1 METVLKKNPKD
12 KDSVN
17 SLSDI
22 FSVKIPKK
30 QTKQELLLHAFSC
43 YEIIDK
49 MKNNEISVLEGLK
62 EFLINYN
69 KIVQYLEKRNFS
81 SSDMD
86 KLRSY
91 LDQIEKKI
99 SSMISEKGNV
109 NEVVSEL
116 EKILDDTEKI
126 SDDTNHMDLL
136 ISNDNKEEQIN
147 AIKKVLD
154 KSLSFHIDEV
164 DQAYE
169 KLYAALEGGNDSTIT
184 ACRGRLIKILKKHK
198 HEIDSKYEDV
208 ESLVSIN
215 QLIQEKASIEKL
227 KETIQSSPFK
237 DSFSDTS
244 QLTSIENDLH
254 KLYESFQVDRILLY
268 KEALPLELKEHKE
281 VLSQRYSKEFL
292 DKKGTLLGFLTSL
305 PKGIGLAIQG
315 LANSIDELKQA
326 KTNREKTQEMMN
338 VLKASGKL
346 VGTPVLYLGKF
357 LANNWYY
364 FYLLYKGYIST
375 NPIKKEIPKNKNDSD
390 NASKIDKKSKD
401 IIDKLNEE
409 DQSTTHNS
417 DSVHKNSPSLPKDD
431 SKKDVQSIEDE
442 SDLGNQQTD
451 FDHKT
456 ETVTNNSDEAEAS
469 TQEGVSSNEEPI
481 NAQDANDVVSPN
493 EDTINAQDVND
504 VVDKSPQTS
513 PATSQSPSKE
523 PKNINTDPVVDDTD
537 YDGKDVPGDARMI
550 FPGFEFFFRNH
561 SNSDASNTKVG
572 GK

>member
-12 KDSVN
+12 NDSAN
-17 SLSDI
+17 ILSDI

-198 HEIDSKYEDV
+198 WIMH
-208 ESLVSIN
+208 L
-215 QLIQEKASIEKL
+215 
-227 KETIQSSPFK
+227 
-237 DSFSDTS
+237 
-244 QLTSIENDLH
+244 
-254 KLYESFQVDRILLY
+254 R
-268 KEALPLELKEHKE
+268 
-281 VLSQRYSKEFL
+281 
-292 DKKGTLLGFLTSL
+292 TLLRS
-305 PKGIGLAIQG
+305 
-315 LANSIDELKQA
+315 
-326 KTNREKTQEMMN
+326 
-338 VLKASGKL
+338 
-346 VGTPVLYLGKF
+346 
-357 LANNWYY
+357 
-364 FYLLYKGYIST
+364 
-375 NPIKKEIPKNKNDSD
+375 
-390 NASKIDKKSKD
+390 
-401 IIDKLNEE
+401 
-409 DQSTTHNS
+409 
-417 DSVHKNSPSLPKDD
+417 
-431 SKKDVQSIEDE
+431 
-442 SDLGNQQTD
+442 
-451 FDHKT
+451 
-456 ETVTNNSDEAEAS
+456 
-469 TQEGVSSNEEPI
+469 
-481 NAQDANDVVSPN
+481 
-493 EDTINAQDVND
+493 
-504 VVDKSPQTS
+504 
-513 PATSQSPSKE
+513 
-523 PKNINTDPVVDDTD
+523 
-537 YDGKDVPGDARMI
+537 
-550 FPGFEFFFRNH
+550 
-561 SNSDASNTKVG
+561 
-572 GK
+572 

>member
-12 KDSVN
+12 NDSAK

-99 SSMISEKGNV
+99 SSMISEKENV

-169 KLYAALEGGNDSTIT
+169 KLYAALEGGNDSNIT

-227 KETIQSSPFK
+227 KEMIQSSPFK

-346 VGTPVLYLGKF
+346 IGTPVLYLGKF

-375 NPIKKEIPKNKNDSD
+375 NPIKKEIPKNKNDSA
-390 NASKIDKKSKD
+390 NASKIDKESKD
-401 IIDKLNEE
+401 IIDELNKE

-417 DSVHKNSPSLPKDD
+417 DSVHNEA
-431 SKKDVQSIEDE
+431 KK
-442 SDLGNQQTD
+442 
-451 FDHKT
+451 
-456 ETVTNNSDEAEAS
+456 
-469 TQEGVSSNEEPI
+469 
-481 NAQDANDVVSPN
+481 
-493 EDTINAQDVND
+493 
-504 VVDKSPQTS
+504 
-513 PATSQSPSKE
+513 
-523 PKNINTDPVVDDTD
+523 
-537 YDGKDVPGDARMI
+537 
-550 FPGFEFFFRNH
+550 
-561 SNSDASNTKVG
+561 
-572 GK
+572 